1 MNNPTCA
8 VESLDKYVPSMQ
20 EPWNEQ
26 RIKHLYRRLS
36 YGAALSDITTAKNK
50 TPEQLVDE
58 LIDGAMTAPFPAKP
72 TWATWNYRDFEA
84 QAATDE
90 ERDDLV
96 NQAIFDWMRTW
107 IQDMRQYDTRGKFLL
122 FWHNHFV
129 TQLDSY
135 FFPRYLYENHQ
146 LLQTM
151 VFGNFKDF
159 LHEMG
164 KNTAMLL
171 FLNGVESTKYEPNEN
186 YARELY
192 ELFALGR
199 DNGYTQNDIEETAR
213 ALTGWNGIDIWGEP
227 ITFVEEYADKG
238 EKTIFGQ
245 TGNWGYDDVTNI
257 LFRERKDQIAQ
268 FICQKIYVAF
278 VNPQPNEF
286 IITQL
291 AETFKSNDW
300 EIAPVLKQLFK
311 SEHFFDTK
319 NIGIQ
324 VKSPYELFL
333 NFYKEVDF
341 DLIDDEVLEGLNYFT
356 GMLGQELANPIDV
369 AGWQGNRTW
378 LDTARLT
385 GRWRTLG
392 WTVYGV
398 MDRQP
403 ERLTNLAIALTGNA
417 STNDPALVT
426 QKVVNYFLPNEL
438 HTPEIYE
445 RATEVFKVD
454 IPSNYFEDGSW
465 NLNWGTIPWQ
475 MTSLLQYLIKIPEFQ
490 LL

>member
-1 MNNPTCA
+1 MTNPTCA
-8 VESLDKYVPSMQ
+8 VESLDKYVPSTDH
-20 EPWNEQ
+20 PWNEQ

-36 YGAALSDITTAKNK
+36 YGAALADIEAAKNK
-50 TPEQLVDE
+50 SPEQLVDE
-58 LIDGAMTAPFPAKP
+58 LIDGAMATPLPNP
-72 TWATWNYRDFEA
+72 PEWATWDYRHFEER
-84 QAATDE
+84 AANDE
-90 ERDDLV
+90 ERNDLV
-96 NQAIFDWMRTW
+96 NQAIYDWLKTW
-107 IQDMRQYDTRGKFLL
+107 IKDMKEHDVRGKLVL

-129 TQLDSY
+129 TQLETFY
-135 FFPRYLYENHQ
+135 FPRYLYDYHQ
-146 LLQTM
+146 LLQKM
-151 VFGNFKDF
+151 AFGNFRDF
-159 LHEMG
+159 VHEMG

-192 ELFALGR
+192 ELFTLGR
-199 DNGYTQNDIEETAR
+199 DNGYTQKDIEETAR
-213 ALTGWNGIDIWGEP
+213 ALTGWNNLSIWGFP
-227 ITFVEEYADKG
+227 ILFESSYADRE

-245 TGNWGYDDVTNI
+245 MGNWGYDDVTEI
-257 LFRERKDQIAQ
+257 LFTERKDQIAQ
-268 FICQKIYVAF
+268 FICQKIYTAF
-278 VNPQPNEF
+278 INPQPSDGIINE
-286 IITQL
+286 L
-291 AETFKSNDW
+291 AATFKANNW

-311 SEHFFDTK
+311 SEHFFDEK

-324 VKSPYELFL
+324 VKSPYDLFL
-333 NFYKEVDF
+333 NFFKEVDF
-341 DLIDDEVLEGLNYFT
+341 DGIDDEMLGSLNYFT
-356 GMLGQELANPIDV
+356 SMLGQELATPIDV
-369 AGWQGNRTW
+369 AGWRGNRTW

-385 GRWRTLG
+385 GRWRTLS

-398 MDRQP
+398 MEKQP
-403 ERLTNLAIALTGNA
+403 EKLTNLAIALTGGA

-426 QKVVNYFLPNEL
+426 QKIVDYFLPNEL

-465 NLNWGTIPWQ
+465 NLNWGTVPWQ

>member
-8 VESLDKYVPSMQ
+8 VESLSKYVPSMEQ
-20 EPWNEQ
+20 PWNEQ

-36 YGAALSDITTAKNK
+36 YGAALSDIEAAKNK

-58 LIDGAMTAPFPAKP
+58 LIDGAIAAPFPDKP
-72 TWATWNYRDFEA
+72 EWVTWDFPKFEEQATNE
-84 QAATDE
+84 E
-90 ERDDLV
+90 EREEV
-96 NQAIFDWMRTW
+96 ISQAIYGWLRTW
-107 IQDMRQYDTRGKFLL
+107 IRGMREQDTRGKLVL

-129 TQLDSY
+129 TQLETHY
-135 FFPRYLYENHQ
+135 FPRYLYDYHQ

-151 VFGNFKDF
+151 AFGNFKDF
-159 LHEMG
+159 VQEMG
-164 KNTAMLL
+164 KSTAMLL

-199 DNGYTQNDIEETAR
+199 DNGYTQKDIEETAR
-213 ALTGWNGIDIWGEP
+213 ALTGWNHLETWGRP
-227 ITFVEEYADKG
+227 IEFVEAYADKG

-245 TGNWGYDDVTNI
+245 TGNWGYEEVTEL
-257 LFRERKDQIAQ
+257 LFTQRKDQIAQ
-268 FICQKIYVAF
+268 FICQKIYTEF
-278 VNPQPNEF
+278 VNPQPNEV
-286 IITQL
+286 IINQL
-291 AETFKSNDW
+291 AETFMTNDW

-311 SEHFFDTK
+311 SEHFFDEQ
-319 NIGIQ
+319 NIGVQ

-341 DLIDDEVLEGLNYFT
+341 DLIDEEVLDSLNYFT
-356 GMLGQELANPIDV
+356 SMLGQELATPVDV
-369 AGWQGNRTW
+369 AGWRGNRTW
-378 LDTARLT
+378 IDTARIT

-398 MDRQP
+398 MDKQP
-403 ERLTNLAIALTGNA
+403 EKLTNLAIALTGSAN
-417 STNDPALVT
+417 TNDPALVT
-426 QKVVNYFLPNEL
+426 QKIMDYFLPNEL

-454 IPSNYFEDGSW
+454 IPSNYFDDGSW
-465 NLNWGTIPWQ
+465 NLNWDTIPWQ

>member
-8 VESLDKYVPSMQ
+8 VESLNKYIPSIEQ
-20 EPWNEQ
+20 PWNDQ

-36 YGAALSDITTAKNK
+36 YGAALSDIVTAKNK

-58 LIDGAMTAPFPAKP
+58 LIDGAMTVPFPDKP
-72 TWATWNYRDFEA
+72 IWATWDFRDFEA
-84 QAATDE
+84 NAANDE
-90 ERDDLV
+90 EQDILV
-96 NQAIFDWMRTW
+96 NEAVYDWLKTW
-107 IQDMRQYDTRGKFLL
+107 ITDMRQHDTRGKLVL

-129 TQLDSY
+129 TQLETY
-135 FFPRYLYENHQ
+135 YFPRFLYDYHQ

-151 VFGNFKDF
+151 AFGNFKDF
-159 LHEMG
+159 VHEMG

-199 DNGYTQNDIEETAR
+199 DNGYTQQDIEETAR
-213 ALTGWNGIDIWGEP
+213 ALTGWNHIEYWGSPVE
-227 ITFVEEYADKG
+227 FVEEYSDKG

-245 TGNWGYDDVTNI
+245 TGNWGYDDVTDI

-268 FICQKIYVAF
+268 FICQKIYTAF
-278 VNPQPNEF
+278 VNPQPNEV
-286 IITQL
+286 IINQL
-291 AETFKSNDW
+291 AETFKTNDW

-311 SEHFFDTK
+311 SEHFFDEK
-319 NIGIQ
+319 NIGVQ

-333 NFYKEVDF
+333 NFFKEVNF
-341 DLIDDEVLEGLNYFT
+341 DLIDDERLESLNYFT
-356 GMLGQELANPIDV
+356 GMLGQELATPIDV
-369 AGWQGNRTW
+369 AGWRGNRTW
-378 LDTARLT
+378 IDTARIT

-392 WTVYGV
+392 WTVYAV
-398 MDRQP
+398 MDQQP
-403 ERLTNLAIALTGNA
+403 EKLTNLAIGLTGSA

-426 QKVVNYFLPNEL
+426 QKIVDYFLPNEL

-454 IPSNYFEDGSW
+454 IPSNYFDDGSW
-465 NLNWGTIPWQ
+465 NLNWDTIPWQ